1 MNKNTLKT
9 SLRMMI
15 VLGALVLIAQGAA
28 AAEDDAATTAD
39 DNWGTP
45 MGAGLALGL
54 AAIGAGFSQAAIGSA
69 AVGMIAED
77 GIRDVERSRGLGDV
91 YKRQEWQCTENN
103 NRLRKSR
110 EDECRSEFGSVFC
123 NHTNSSATDSCLG
136 EPSTNGCES
145 QC

>member
-28 AAEDDAATTAD
+28 AANVEADGAYDD
-39 DNWGTP
+39 WGTP

-77 GIRDVERSRGLGDV
+77 GSKFGPALIFTALPESIVILGA
-91 YKRQEWQCTENN
+91 
-103 NRLRKSR
+103 LPL
-110 EDECRSEFGSVFC
+110 F
-123 NHTNSSATDSCLG
+123 L
-136 EPSTNGCES
+136 
-145 QC
+145 

>member
-28 AAEDDAATTAD
+28 AAEDDAATTD

-45 MGAGLALGL
+45 IGAGLALGL

-77 GIRDVERSRGLGDV
+77 GSKFGPALIFTALPESIVILGA
-91 YKRQEWQCTENN
+91 
-103 NRLRKSR
+103 LPL
-110 EDECRSEFGSVFC
+110 F
-123 NHTNSSATDSCLG
+123 L
-136 EPSTNGCES
+136 
-145 QC
+145 

>member
-1 MNKNTLKT
+1 MEVEKMNKNTLKT

-77 GIRDVERSRGLGDV
+77 GSKFGPALIFTALPESIVILGA
-91 YKRQEWQCTENN
+91 
-103 NRLRKSR
+103 LPL
-110 EDECRSEFGSVFC
+110 F
-123 NHTNSSATDSCLG
+123 L
-136 EPSTNGCES
+136 
-145 QC
+145 